1 MVSASW
7 QCSMCSC
14 AVLVMNG
21 PVRALVRSEA
31 KLNQHELKRTQR
43 PCQGT
48 PRAHSFKQKFAL
60 RTAQTGTQALLS
72 SRPLLHL
79 VGDHQTS
86 RLFTQTKR
94 QNLSRVFSWTSN
106 SI

>member
-1 MVSASW
+1 
-7 QCSMCSC
+7 
-14 AVLVMNG
+14 MNG

-31 KLNQHELKRTQR
+31 ELNQHELKRTQR

-79 VGDHQTS
+79 VGDHPDLTS
-86 RLFTQTKR
+86 LHPDH
-94 QNLSRVFSWTSN
+94 TSE
-106 SI
+106 SVSSVQLDEQFDMTTDLT